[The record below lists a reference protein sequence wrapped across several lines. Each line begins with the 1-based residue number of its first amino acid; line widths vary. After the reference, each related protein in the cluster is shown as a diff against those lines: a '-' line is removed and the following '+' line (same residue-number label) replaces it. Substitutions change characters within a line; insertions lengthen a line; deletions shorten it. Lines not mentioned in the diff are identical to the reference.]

1 MFAQIT
7 FTISA
12 ENVLSVDATDLD
24 SGRHYTWQTTGG
36 ALIANGVNAAML
48 RDGVLPYTTLSAT
61 QVRLTLHEAMEPR
74 DRGSCSVMQR
84 ASQIEK
90 AVMMSDGVLL
100 HNPVGHSAEP
110 SAGQL

>member
-1 MFAQIT
+1 MLVWGVQIC

-48 RDGVLPYTTLSAT
+48 KDGVLPYSTLTSST
-61 QVRLTLHEAMEPR
+61 VVCLCLNKCCMSLH
-74 DRGSCSVMQR
+74 R
-84 ASQIEK
+84 AQS
-90 AVMMSDGVLL
+90 
-100 HNPVGHSAEP
+100 HS
-110 SAGQL
+110 